1 LNTTKRQRIL
11 SGILEAVGTDGYEN
25 TSVRTVLDRCGLY
38 RQAFY
43 DDFRDKEDC
52 YLQAY
57 DAGLARVEAEIRG
70 AAAAAEDWHAEVRA
84 GLATL
89 LDFLDAEPEVGR
101 ALIVEVHPAGE
112 AALAKRD
119 AAMRRAREAIDRGRE
134 AADGAMAPPPIAA
147 EAAASGIHAV
157 IHSRLASGSRTGFRR
172 LLPEFMYVLVLP
184 YFGPEAAKAEM
195 HLGDS

>member
-1 LNTTKRQRIL
+1 LNPTKRQRIL
-11 SGILEAVGTDGYEN
+11 NGMLEAVGADGYEN
-25 TSVRTVLDRCGLY
+25 TSVRSVLDRCGLY

-57 DAGLARVEAEIRG
+57 DAGLGQLEAMIRASAAG
-70 AAAAAEDWHAEVRA
+70 AADWHGKVRA

-89 LDFLDAEPEVGR
+89 LDFLDAQPNVGR

-119 AAMRRAREAIDRGRE
+119 AAMWRAREVIDRGRAE
-134 AADGAMAPPPIAA
+134 ARGVPEPPAIAA
-147 EAAASGIHAV
+147 EAATSGIHAV
-157 IHSRLASGSRTGFRR
+157 LHSRLAAGGSRGFRE

-195 HLGDS
+195 RSGPN

>member
-1 LNTTKRQRIL
+1 M
-11 SGILEAVGTDGYEN
+11 LEAVGADGYEN

-57 DAGLARVEAEIRG
+57 DVGLGRVEAKILT
-70 AAAAAEDWHAEVRA
+70 AAAGAEDWHGEVRA
-84 GLATL
+84 GLGTL
-89 LDFLDAEPEVGR
+89 LDFLDTEPDVGR
-101 ALIVEVHPAGE
+101 ALLVEVHPAGE

-119 AAMRRAREAIDRGRE
+119 AAMWRAREVIDRGRL
-134 AADGAMAPPPIAA
+134 AALGAPEPPAIAA

-157 IHSRLASGSRTGFRR
+157 LHSRLAAGGRGGFRR

-195 HLGDS
+195 RSSRS

>member
-1 LNTTKRQRIL
+1 M
-11 SGILEAVGTDGYEN
+11 LEAVGTDGYEN
-25 TSVRTVLDRCGLY
+25 TSVRSVLDRCGLY

-57 DAGLARVEAEIRG
+57 DAGLGELEARIR
-70 AAAAAEDWHAEVRA
+70 AAAAGAEGWHGEVRA

-89 LDFLDAEPEVGR
+89 LDFLDTEPNIGR

-119 AAMRRAREAIDRGRE
+119 AAMWRAREVIERGRAE
-134 AADGAMAPPPIAA
+134 AAGTADPPAIAA

-157 IHSRLASGSRTGFRR
+157 IHSRLAAGGRNSFRE

-184 YFGPEAAKAEM
+184 YFGPEAAKEEM
-195 HLGDS
+195 RAGPY

>member
-1 LNTTKRQRIL
+1 M
-11 SGILEAVGTDGYEN
+11 LEAVGSDGYEN

-57 DAGLARVEAEIRG
+57 DAAVERVEMQVRL
-70 AAAAAEDWHAEVRA
+70 AAAGAEDWHGELRS

-89 LDFLDAEPEVGR
+89 LDFLDAEPDIGR
-101 ALIVEVHPAGE
+101 ALLVEVHPAGE

-119 AAMRRAREAIDRGRE
+119 AAMQRAREAVDRGRE
-134 AADGAMAPPPIAA
+134 AALGMSLAPAIAA

-157 IHSRLASGSRTGFRR
+157 LHSRLAAGNRGGFRQ
-172 LLPEFMYVLVLP
+172 LLPEFMYVVVLP

-195 HLGDS
+195 SLGST

>member
-1 LNTTKRQRIL
+1 LNPTKRQRIL
-11 SGILEAVGTDGYEN
+11 SGMLEAVGANGYEN

-43 DDFRDKEDC
+43 DDFGDKEDC
-52 YLQAY
+52 FLQAY
-57 DAGLARVEAEIRG
+57 DAGLKRVEAEICS
-70 AAAAAEDWHAEVRA
+70 AAAQAEDWHGEVRA

-89 LDFLDAEPEVGR
+89 LHFLDTEPEIGR

-119 AAMRRAREAIDRGRE
+119 AAMRRAREAIDRVR
-134 AADGAMAPPPIAA
+134 AASGATAPPAIAA

-157 IHSRLASGSRTGFRR
+157 IHSRLAAGKRSGFRR

-195 HLGDS
+195 RLASF

>member
-1 LNTTKRQRIL
+1 M
-11 SGILEAVGTDGYEN
+11 LEAVGADGYEN
-25 TSVRTVLDRCGLY
+25 TSVRSVLDRCGLY

-57 DAGLARVEAEIRG
+57 DAGLGQLEAMIRT
-70 AAAAAEDWHAEVRA
+70 AAAGASDWHGEVRA

-89 LDFLDAEPEVGR
+89 LDFLDAEPDIGR

-119 AAMRRAREAIDRGRE
+119 AAMWRAREVIDRGRAE
-134 AADGAMAPPPIAA
+134 VSGGPEPPAIAA

-157 IHSRLASGSRTGFRR
+157 IHSRLAAGSSSGFRQ

-195 HLGDS
+195 LSDPH

>member
-1 LNTTKRQRIL
+1 LNSTKRQRIL
-11 SGILEAVGTDGYEN
+11 DGMLEAVGAEGYEN
-25 TSVRTVLDRCGLY
+25 TSVRSVLDRTGLY

-52 YLQAY
+52 FLQAY
-57 DAGLARVEAEIRG
+57 DAGLDRLETKIRT
-70 AAAAAEDWHAEVRA
+70 AAAAAADWHGELRA

-89 LDFLDAEPEVGR
+89 LNFLDAEPDVGR
-101 ALIVEVHPAGE
+101 ALIVEVHPAGA

-119 AAMRRAREAIDRGRE
+119 AAMWRAREAIDRGRVE
-134 AADGAMAPPPIAA
+134 AVGVPEPPAIAA

-157 IHSRLASGSRTGFRR
+157 LHSRLAGGGRNDFRE

-184 YFGPEAAKAEM
+184 YYGPEAAKAEM
-195 HLGDS
+195 RVGPY

>member
-1 LNTTKRQRIL
+1 MLV
-11 SGILEAVGTDGYEN
+11 AVGADGYEN
-25 TSVRTVLDRCGLY
+25 TSVRSVLDRCGLY

-52 YLQAY
+52 FLQAY
-57 DAGLARVEAEIRG
+57 DAGLSDLETQIRAG
-70 AAAAAEDWHAEVRA
+70 AATGEGWHGGLRA

-89 LDFLDAEPEVGR
+89 LNFLDAEPDVAR

-112 AALAKRD
+112 AALVKRD
-119 AAMRRAREAIDRGRE
+119 AAMWRAREAIDRGRVE
-134 AADGAMAPPPIAA
+134 AVGMPEPPAIAA

-157 IHSRLASGSRTGFRR
+157 IHSRLAAGARGGFRE

-184 YFGPEAAKAEM
+184 YYGPEAAKAEM
-195 HLGDS
+195 RIGPY

>member
-1 LNTTKRQRIL
+1 LNPSKRQRIL
-11 SGILEAVGTDGYEN
+11 DGMLEAVGADGYEN
-25 TSVRTVLDRCGLY
+25 TSVRSVLDRTGLY

-52 YLQAY
+52 FLQAY
-57 DAGLARVEAEIRG
+57 DAGLERLETRIRT
-70 AAAAAEDWHAEVRA
+70 AAQVATDWHGELRA

-89 LDFLDAEPEVGR
+89 LDFLDAEPDVGR

-119 AAMRRAREAIDRGRE
+119 AAMWRAREAIDRGRAE
-134 AADGAMAPPPIAA
+134 AVDGPRPPAIAA

-157 IHSRLASGSRTGFRR
+157 IHSRLAAGGASGFRA

-195 HLGDS
+195 QAGRH

>member
-1 LNTTKRQRIL
+1 M
-11 SGILEAVGTDGYEN
+11 LEAVGADGYER
-25 TSVRTVLDRCGLY
+25 TSVRTVLERCGLY

-52 YLQAY
+52 FLQAY
-57 DAGLARVEAEIRG
+57 DAGLERVETEIRG
-70 AAAAAEDWHAEVRA
+70 AAAGAEDWHGEVRA

-89 LDFLDAEPEVGR
+89 LDFLDTEPEVGR

-119 AAMRRAREAIDRGRE
+119 AAMWRAREAIDRGRD
-134 AADGAMAPPPIAA
+134 ASPGATAPPEIAA

-157 IHSRLASGSRTGFRR
+157 IHSRLAAGHRSGFRR

-184 YFGPEAAKAEM
+184 YFGPEAAKTEM
-195 HLGDS
+195 GFAGS

>member
-1 LNTTKRQRIL
+1 M
-11 SGILEAVGTDGYEN
+11 LEAVGADGYEN
-25 TSVRTVLDRCGLY
+25 TSVRSVLDRCGLY

-57 DAGLARVEAEIRG
+57 DAGLGQLEARICV
-70 AAAAAEDWHAEVRA
+70 AAAMASDWHGELRA
-84 GLATL
+84 GLAAL
-89 LDFLDAEPEVGR
+89 LDFLDDEPDIGR

-119 AAMRRAREAIDRGRE
+119 AAMWRAREVIDRGRVE
-134 AADGAMAPPPIAA
+134 AAGAPDPPAIAA

-157 IHSRLASGSRTGFRR
+157 LHSRLAAGDRGGFRA

-195 HLGDS
+195 RVGPH

>member
-1 LNTTKRQRIL
+1 M
-11 SGILEAVGTDGYEN
+11 LEAVGADGYEN
-25 TSVRTVLDRCGLY
+25 TSVRSVLDRCGLY

-52 YLQAY
+52 FLQAY
-57 DAGLARVEAEIRG
+57 DAGLGALEAKIRG
-70 AAAAAEDWHAEVRA
+70 AAATAEDWHAELRA

-89 LDFLDAEPEVGR
+89 LDFLDEEPDIGR

-112 AALAKRD
+112 AALARRD
-119 AAMRRAREAIDRGRE
+119 AAMWRAREAIDRGRSE
-134 AADGAMAPPPIAA
+134 AAGAPEPPAIAA

-157 IHSRLASGSRTGFRR
+157 IHSRLAAGDCSGFRT

-195 HLGDS
+195 RVGPY

>member
-1 LNTTKRQRIL
+1 M
-11 SGILEAVGTDGYEN
+11 LEAVGADGYEK
-25 TSVRTVLDRCGLY
+25 TSVRSVLDRCGLY

-57 DAGLARVEAEIRG
+57 DAGLDRLEAKIRV
-70 AAAAAEDWHAEVRA
+70 AAAVAADWHGELRA

-89 LDFLDAEPEVGR
+89 LDFLDTEPDVGR

-119 AAMRRAREAIDRGRE
+119 AAMWRAREVIDRGRVQ
-134 AADGAMAPPPIAA
+134 AAGAHEPPAIAA

-157 IHSRLASGSRTGFRR
+157 IHSRLAAGGNGGFRE
-172 LLPEFMYVLVLP
+172 LLPEFMYVIVLP
-184 YFGPEAAKAEM
+184 YFGPEAARAEM
-195 HLGDS
+195 RLDTY